1 MTDLNKQNAIYF
13 PNLDGLRFIA
23 FLLVFVNHVVACLGH
38 KTVNPLVN
46 KIKTDYLLNG
56 DLGVNFFF
64 VLSGFLITYL
74 LLKEKEKHATINVRS
89 FYLRRVLRIWP
100 LYFLVLFIG
109 LAIIPLFTT
118 ALPAGFPI
126 SNSTT
131 IMNKNLYMFF
141 LGNFDYVKNG
151 ISNAIVGVLWS
162 VSIEEQFYLFWPL
175 LLLIIPRKHL
185 TKLFIALIAF
195 SIYYRLFGMAG
206 KTQNLMQHYH
216 TFSCLSDLAMGALF
230 AKLCGSEKFIDFFR
244 RLNPIV
250 IVLVYLTGFI
260 LIALRMD
267 FFHLELTQNEYLKQ
281 INFHSNGIKPRPH
294 QYWRSFMP
302 VVYSLFFA
310 FVMMEQIFAERS
322 IFKIG
327 KIKLFTYLGKISYG
341 LYCFHMIALFIVVY
355 VMMKMGYSVTVPDK
369 KIILIEAIT
378 AFGLTILISIVSYN
392 YFEKKFLLLKTKIAA
407 NMIPKASK
415 KKN

>member
-1 MTDLNKQNAIYF
+1 MTDLNKQSATYF
-13 PNLDGLRFIA
+13 PNLDGLRFLA
-23 FLLVFVNHVVACLGH
+23 FLLVFVNHVVATLGH

-74 LLKEKEKHATINVRS
+74 LLKEKEQHSTINVKS

-109 LAIIPLFTT
+109 LAVIPLFTT
-118 ALPAGFPI
+118 ALPPRFPI
-126 SNSTT
+126 LTSTAT
-131 IMNKNLYMFF
+131 LDKNLYMFF

-175 LLLIIPRKHL
+175 LLLIILRKHL
-185 TKLFIALIAF
+185 TKLFIVLIAF
-195 SIYYRLFGMAG
+195 SVYYRLFGMSG

-216 TFSCLSDLAMGALF
+216 TFSCISDLAMGALF
-230 AKLCGSEKFIDFFR
+230 AKLCDSEKFINFFR
-244 RLNPIV
+244 RLNPVV
-250 IVLVYLTGFI
+250 IILVYLVGLF
-260 LIALRMD
+260 LIAIRMD
-267 FFHLELTQNEYLKQ
+267 LFHLELTQNEYLKQ
-281 INFHSNGIKPRPH
+281 INFRSNGIKPRPL

-310 FVMMEQIFAERS
+310 FVMMEQIFSERS
-322 IFKIG
+322 VFKIG

-355 VMMKMGYSVTVPDK
+355 VMMKLGYSVTLPDK
-369 KIILIEAIT
+369 NLIIFEAFS
-378 AFGLTILISIVSYN
+378 ALALTIIISILSY
-392 YFEKKFLLLKTKIAA
+392 YFFEKRFLLLKGKIAA
-407 NMIPKASK
+407 NLSPKAAK
-415 KKN
+415 KKK

>member
-74 LLKEKEKHATINVRS
+74 LLKEKEKHSTINVRS

-244 RLNPIV
+244 KLNPIV
-250 IVLVYLTGFI
+250 IILVYLTGFT

-281 INFHSNGIKPRPH
+281 INFHSNGIKPRPQ

-327 KIKLFTYLGKISYG
+327 RIKLFTYLGKISYG
-341 LYCFHMIALFIVVY
+341 LYCFHMVALFIVVY

-369 KIILIEAIT
+369 KIIIIEAIT

-407 NMIPKASK
+407 NLVPKGSK